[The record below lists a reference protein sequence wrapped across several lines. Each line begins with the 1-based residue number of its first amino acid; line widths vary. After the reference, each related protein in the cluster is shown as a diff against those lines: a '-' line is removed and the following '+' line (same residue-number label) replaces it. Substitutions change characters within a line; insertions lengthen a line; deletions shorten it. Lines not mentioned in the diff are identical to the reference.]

1 MRTINLPSPS
11 AREACDRA
19 FAEARGNER
28 WPRQSSENV
37 AYRLLSRGAFP
48 GDPGFLVARVRSG
61 ETRAIDEVIEWLRFD
76 PFCLWSG
83 YLKRRLMRTLAQQKL
98 STRQAQAIREVLLD
112 VLHRGRREEF
122 RDACRLARSVNNAEF
137 REQLRDVSS
146 CGDPDTRQRARW
158 MLDGCERVADR

>member
-1 MRTINLPSPS
+1 M
-11 AREACDRA
+11 
-19 FAEARGNER
+19 
-28 WPRQSSENV
+28 
-37 AYRLLSRGAFP
+37 
-48 GDPGFLVARVRSG
+48 
-61 ETRAIDEVIEWLRFD
+61 IEWLRFD